1 MPLRGAGEKGSQ
13 LSCPDPALEGT
24 QTRALPADTLS
35 GAHMTKW
42 AIARTP
48 QRLAR
53 TSVAAASE
61 GARKENCMQLYKTR
75 AAIRLAERA
84 VIGRTWLWEE
94 DGVPQDS
101 RLIALAEEFL
111 VAPWLVQAG
120 LKVIWQRLV
129 WMVVLTSIVA
139 CALWFIEPTFRQEM
153 VIASFI
159 VGATCVYFGLPS
171 RTIFSGLSAKSVAS
185 LTKQLNGLG
194 ETSAELDRL
203 ERGVQLIKVQSVDR
217 LGRFNV
223 FAGILWAAFFWFV
236 GSRLLS
242 PSVSTEVFRES
253 AVPVVF
259 GGAAFFALMSVSAAY
274 AAAVRIV
281 FLALDFALLDAKTTT
296 VATSPAPS
304 NLRTDAPGD
313 GL

>member
-1 MPLRGAGEKGSQ
+1 
-13 LSCPDPALEGT
+13 
-24 QTRALPADTLS
+24 
-35 GAHMTKW
+35 
-42 AIARTP
+42 
-48 QRLAR
+48 
-53 TSVAAASE
+53 
-61 GARKENCMQLYKTR
+61 MQLYKTR

-94 DGVPQDS
+94 DGVPPDG
-101 RLIALAEEFL
+101 RLIALVEELL

-129 WMVVLTSIVA
+129 WMAVLTSIVA
-139 CALWFIEPTFRQEM
+139 CAFWFIEPSFRQEM
-153 VIASFI
+153 VVASFI

-185 LTKQLNGLG
+185 LTKQLNSLS
-194 ETSAELDRL
+194 ESSAELDGL

-274 AAAVRIV
+274 AVAVRIV
-281 FLALDFALLDAKTTT
+281 FLALDFALLDAKANIA
-296 VATSPAPS
+296 ATSPAISRPGMS
-304 NLRTDAPGD
+304 DAPGS